1 MWQCFTALALACCL
15 PALAVAQQTRPQ
27 SMEPFFKANPTSAQ
41 DLAEQT
47 RRFPLADREAMVF
60 ASIGVLQ
67 DMGFKVTGG
76 ERRFGLLVGEKT
88 ADVPGAG
95 LTHAIGEAALVTATI
110 ILSVAVGEN
119 LVMNLPEQ
127 VEQRIY
133 VSLLVSA
140 EPDSELTS
148 VRISLDRDMVYDHGG
163 IIPDHTELPL
173 VYQEFFER
181 LSRALYLEGEQW

>member
-163 IIPDHTELPL
+163 IIPDHTELPR